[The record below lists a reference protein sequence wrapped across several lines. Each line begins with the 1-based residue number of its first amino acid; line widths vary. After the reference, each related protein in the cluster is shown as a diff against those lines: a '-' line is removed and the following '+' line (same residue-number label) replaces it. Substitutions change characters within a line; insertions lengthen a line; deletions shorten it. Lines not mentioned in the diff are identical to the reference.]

1 MSLIKRFLLS
11 KKGRIAALA
20 ILGFAFLS
28 FAAIVLVS
36 EIFGF
41 GEDEGKVY
49 RKLEG
54 DRVLLMNR
62 DDNTNCPIKFQGYAD
77 TGSTRDFWW
86 ELLEASEVSLGNNLE
101 PAVRSKLRTTGSA
114 GKVLWDLKYCRHGNT
129 YTGIYLTYQNYLP
142 FSSTS
147 CPGISPPFENDAEP
161 LESLARFSQSQRV
174 LFRIYN
180 VSASNLILKATRI
193 PFASRR
199 FAP

>member
-1 MSLIKRFLLS
+1 MGIFLL
-11 KKGRIAALA
+11 AV
-20 ILGFAFLS
+20 LGMHFGDS
-28 FAAIVLVS
+28 YAAIVSTL
-36 EIFGF
+36 ETFDF

-129 YTGIYLTYQNYLP
+129 YTGIYLTYQNYQLKQFLFGSSLP
-142 FSSTS
+142 LL
-147 CPGISPPFENDAEP
+147 
-161 LESLARFSQSQRV
+161 LE
-174 LFRIYN
+174 
-180 VSASNLILKATRI
+180 
-193 PFASRR
+193 
-199 FAP
+199 

>member
-1 MSLIKRFLLS
+1 MRPFYNFALS

-62 DDNTNCPIKFQGYAD
+62 DVNELCPISFQGYAD
-77 TGSTRDFWW
+77 TGSTYDFWW
-86 ELLEASEVSLGNNLE
+86 KLLETSEVSLGNNLK
-101 PAVRSKLRTTGSA
+101 PSVRSQLRTTGSA
-114 GKVLWDLKYCRHGNT
+114 GKVLWELKNCRHGNT
-129 YTGIYLTYQNYLP
+129 YTGSFLDYQNYL
-142 FSSTS
+142 
-147 CPGISPPFENDAEP
+147 
-161 LESLARFSQSQRV
+161 
-174 LFRIYN
+174 Y
-180 VSASNLILKATRI
+180 
-193 PFASRR
+193 
-199 FAP
+199 

>member
-1 MSLIKRFLLS
+1 MRPFYNFALS

-62 DDNTNCPIKFQGYAD
+62 DANTLNPILYQGYAD
-77 TGSTRDFWW
+77 TVNNRTFWW
-86 ELLEASEVSLGNNLE
+86 ELLDKLDVALYNLKNE
-101 PAVRSKLRTTGSA
+101 HHSRLRMTGEN
-114 GKVLWDLKYCRHGNT
+114 GKILWELKNCRHGNT
-129 YTGIYLTYQNYLP
+129 YAG
-142 FSSTS
+142 S
-147 CPGISPPFENDAEP
+147 
-161 LESLARFSQSQRV
+161 
-174 LFRIYN
+174 N
-180 VSASNLILKATRI
+180 VRALMVRT
-193 PFASRR
+193 
-199 FAP
+199 